1 MQIFSIGENLHEKTK
16 LVFWEKYEK
25 YFKMVSAEIF
35 TKSAKHQFVS
45 EDVITNMLNDYF
57 MIVILNQQ
65 KWSTF

>member
-35 TKSAKHQFVS
+35 TKSAKH
-45 EDVITNMLNDYF
+45 
-57 MIVILNQQ
+57 
-65 KWSTF
+65 